1 MSDPNP
7 PPGARLKAEREKRGM
22 SIEKAAKDMHLDTSV
37 IEALEAG
44 AYDRVGP
51 AVYAKGHLKR
61 YATLLGLPAHEILAD
76 FEPVQSAAPEPER
89 SNYPVGSKYTRE
101 PTRVVSPAQAAAS
114 LAAAIALIAVVVWQ
128 PWRQERAQPP
138 QPAPVASAAADLPG
152 PASAADIDAIDG
164 TPALADYAAQR
175 AVAGGGSGGGV
186 ATPGAA
192 AARALSRNTGPA
204 DAGSSAAKK
213 AEQKAPAAN
222 SVMAKA
228 DAAKPADARAA
239 EAKASDAKITLATG
253 APPPQRAHLRLSFTS
268 DSWVDVRDALGNR
281 AFVGNGSANTVK
293 TIAGAAPLH
302 VYLRSASGVQ
312 LEINGRA
319 VAIGPQFFS
328 GDVARFEAGADGVLR
343 REQTPARP
351 PG

>member
-1 MSDPNP
+1 MSDPNFT
-7 PPGARLKAEREKRGM
+7 PGTRLKAEREQRGM

-44 AYDRVGP
+44 DYERVGP

-61 YATLLGLPAHEILAD
+61 YAALLGLPVQEILSD
-76 FEPVQSAAPEPER
+76 FEPVQPAAPTPER
-89 SNYPVGSKYTRE
+89 SPYPPVGSKHTRE
-101 PTRVVSPAQAAAS
+101 PSRVVSPGQATAS
-114 LAAAIALIAVVVWQ
+114 LVAVLALIGVVYWQ
-128 PWRQERAQPP
+128 PWQHRERTA
-138 QPAPVASAAADLPG
+138 PASGASSAASAVAELPV

-164 TPALADYAAQR
+164 APALAAQNDTLSTL
-175 AVAGGGSGGGV
+175 AGGGV
-186 ATPGAA
+186 ASPAA
-192 AARALSRNTGPA
+192 ATSHVPARSL
-204 DAGSSAAKK
+204 AA
-213 AEQKAPAAN
+213 AT
-222 SVMAKA
+222 AKSTN
-228 DAAKPADARAA
+228 
-239 EAKASDAKITLATG
+239 AKASDAKGTDAKAPEAKATVTN
-253 APPPQRAHLRLSFTS
+253 ATAPPQRAHLRLSFTS
-268 DSWVDVRDALGNR
+268 DSWVDVRDALGNH

-293 TIAGAAPLH
+293 TIAGPAPLH